1 MITGWV
7 QDREACIELIVRGPR
22 DAERTIRAVID
33 TGYTAYLSLPP
44 DLISSLS
51 LEWRSSGRGIL
62 ADGSEC
68 LFDVYA
74 GTVIWD
80 GQDRGILIDEA
91 DTDPLVGMALLD
103 GNELNIENR
112 PNGKVSITRLRA
124 RPDQGSRHERSG

>member
-22 DAERTIRAVID
+22 NAERTIRVVID
-33 TGYTAYLSLPP
+33 TGYTAFLSLPP
-44 DLISSLS
+44 NLIASLG
-51 LEWRSSGRGIL
+51 LDWRSSGRGIL

-80 GQDRGILIDEA
+80 GQDRAILIDEA
-91 DTDPLVGMALLD
+91 DTDPLVGMALLS
-103 GNELNIENR
+103 GYELTIENR
-112 PNGKVSITRLRA
+112 PNGSVSIKRLQA
-124 RPDQGSRHERSG
+124 RPDSGA